1 MKESKFLRG
10 ICYILI
16 PIMIFLIAFSFFY
29 ELHRNYIDNN
39 ESYYIVEDEY
49 GNIYYQEGDNEYL
62 LAISSNEKEML
73 DLLSSMTFMNG
84 LAPIIVPVATL
95 ILLCMLI
102 FLVISIGHTRGKE
115 EIDLNDLDRIPYE
128 IVFLISGIIASGVI
142 AVLEYTAYNE
152 YELSLNMLIGNWTM
166 AYLASYVI
174 ILLNVV
180 TLVKRIKAKTLISST
195 ILGMICKWCY
205 VRLKKVK
212 EEVYD
217 NSSMTVKLIFGVI
230 LYIIAIFALPS
241 ILDGLG
247 IILLF
252 GLTIWIFYEIIRRIN
267 GIKNIEKQLELIY
280 DGKRPENLKKENFT
294 KDYYNM
300 VSYVNDISNGFENAV
315 EQGIKSERL
324 KAELITNVSHD
335 IKTPLTSIINYV
347 DLLKNENIESEK
359 AKEYIE
365 ILDNKSQRLKKL
377 IQDLVEASKASSGNI
392 KLNLENLSLSELIN
406 QSIGEFED
414 KFEEKK
420 LSIIKNIPEKDII
433 IKADSRYMYR
443 IIENLFE
450 NITKYALE
458 NSRVYI
464 DISYAKE
471 NKVKV
476 EFKNISKEK
485 LNITEEELMQRFVR
499 GEKSRTTEGNGLGL
513 SISQSLTEIQGGE
526 FKIVIDG
533 DLFKAELEFEIEKNK

>member
-10 ICYILI
+10 ICYVLI

-49 GNIYYQEGDNEYL
+49 GNIYYQEENNEYL

-166 AYLASYVI
+166 AYLVSYVI
-174 ILLNVV
+174 TLLNVV
-180 TLVKRIKAKTLISST
+180 TLIKRIKAKTLISST
-195 ILGMICKWCY
+195 ILGMICRWCY

-217 NSSMTVKLIFGVI
+217 NSSMTVKLIFGII

-241 ILDGLG
+241 ILGGFG

-252 GLTIWIFYEIIRRIN
+252 SLTIWIFYEIIRRIN

>member
-10 ICYILI
+10 ICYVLI

-49 GNIYYQEGDNEYL
+49 GNIYYQEENNEYL

-217 NSSMTVKLIFGVI
+217 NCSMTVKLIFGVI

>member
-49 GNIYYQEGDNEYL
+49 GNIYYQEENNEYL

>member
-1 MKESKFLRG
+1 MKEGKFLRG
-10 ICYILI
+10 ICYVLI

-49 GNIYYQEGDNEYL
+49 GNIYYQEEDNEYL

-128 IVFLISGIIASGVI
+128 VVFLISGIIASGVI

-217 NSSMTVKLIFGVI
+217 NSSMTVKLIFGII

-241 ILDGLG
+241 ILDGFG

-359 AKEYIE
+359 VKEYIE

>member
-10 ICYILI
+10 ICYVLI

-49 GNIYYQEGDNEYL
+49 GNIYYQEENNEYL

-464 DISYAKE
+464 DISYVKE

-513 SISQSLTEIQGGE
+513 SISQSLTEIQNGE
-526 FKIVIDG
+526 FRIKIDG
-533 DLFKAELEFEIEKNK
+533 DLFKAELEFEIVKI

>member
-49 GNIYYQEGDNEYL
+49 GNIYYQEGDNEYSL
-62 LAISSNEKEML
+62 SISSNEKEML
-73 DLLSSMTFMNG
+73 DLLNSMTFMNG

-95 ILLCMLI
+95 ILLCMII

-128 IVFLISGIIASGVI
+128 VVFLISGIIASGVI

-166 AYLASYVI
+166 AYLVSYVI
-174 ILLNVV
+174 ILLNIV
-180 TLVKRIKAKTLISST
+180 TLIKRIKSKTLISST
-195 ILGMICKWCY
+195 ILGIICRWCY

-212 EEVYD
+212 KEVYD
-217 NSSMTVKLIFGVI
+217 NSSMTVKLIFGII

-241 ILDGLG
+241 ILDGFG

-267 GIKNIEKQLELIY
+267 GIKNIENQLELIY

-324 KAELITNVSHD
+324 KTELITNVSHD

-347 DLLKNENIESEK
+347 DLLKKEDIKNDK
-359 AKEYIE
+359 ANEYIE

-392 KLNLENLSLSELIN
+392 KLNLENLSLLELLN

-420 LSIIKNIPEKDII
+420 LNLVKSFPEKDIYI
-433 IKADSRYMYR
+433 RADSRYMYR

-464 DISYAKE
+464 DVSQNG

-476 EFKNISKEK
+476 EIKNISKEK

-526 FKIVIDG
+526 FRIVIDG
-533 DLFKAELEFEIEKNK
+533 DLFKAELEFEIVKI

>member
-10 ICYILI
+10 ICYVLI

-49 GNIYYQEGDNEYL
+49 GNIYYQEENNEYL

-102 FLVISIGHTRGKE
+102 FLVISIGHTRRKE
-115 EIDLNDLDRIPYE
+115 EIDLNGLDRIPYE

-174 ILLNVV
+174 ILLNVD

>member
-1 MKESKFLRG
+1 M
-10 ICYILI
+10 
-16 PIMIFLIAFSFFY
+16 
-29 ELHRNYIDNN
+29 
-39 ESYYIVEDEY
+39 
-49 GNIYYQEGDNEYL
+49 
-62 LAISSNEKEML
+62 
-73 DLLSSMTFMNG
+73 
-84 LAPIIVPVATL
+84 
-95 ILLCMLI
+95 
-102 FLVISIGHTRGKE
+102 
-115 EIDLNDLDRIPYE
+115 
-128 IVFLISGIIASGVI
+128 FLISGIIASGVI

-166 AYLASYVI
+166 AYLVSYVI
-174 ILLNVV
+174 ILLNIV
-180 TLVKRIKAKTLISST
+180 TLIKRIKSKTLISST
-195 ILGMICKWCY
+195 ILGIICRWCY

-212 EEVYD
+212 KEVYD
-217 NSSMTVKLIFGVI
+217 NSSMTVKLIFGII

-241 ILDGLG
+241 ILDGFG

-267 GIKNIEKQLELIY
+267 GIKNIENQLELIY

-294 KDYYNM
+294 KDYHNM

-464 DISYAKE
+464 DISYVKE

-513 SISQSLTEIQGGE
+513 SISQSLKEIQGGE
-526 FKIVIDG
+526 FRIVIDG

>member
-49 GNIYYQEGDNEYL
+49 GNIYYQEGDNEYSL
-62 LAISSNEKEML
+62 SISSNEKEML
-73 DLLSSMTFMNG
+73 DLLNSMTFMNG

-95 ILLCMLI
+95 ILLCMII

-128 IVFLISGIIASGVI
+128 VVFLISGIIASGVI

-166 AYLASYVI
+166 AYLVSYVI
-174 ILLNVV
+174 ILLNIV
-180 TLVKRIKAKTLISST
+180 TLIKRIKSKTLISST
-195 ILGMICKWCY
+195 ILGIICRWCY

-212 EEVYD
+212 KEVYD
-217 NSSMTVKLIFGVI
+217 NSSMTVKLIFGII

-241 ILDGLG
+241 ILDGFG

-267 GIKNIEKQLELIY
+267 GIKNIENQLELIY

-294 KDYYNM
+294 KDYHNM

-464 DISYAKE
+464 DISYVKE

-526 FKIVIDG
+526 FRIVIDG

>member
-10 ICYILI
+10 ICYVLI

-49 GNIYYQEGDNEYL
+49 GNIYYQEENNEYL

-359 AKEYIE
+359 VKEYIE

>member
-10 ICYILI
+10 ICYVLI

-49 GNIYYQEGDNEYL
+49 GNIYYQEENNEYL

-347 DLLKNENIESEK
+347 DLLKKENIESEK

>member
-10 ICYILI
+10 ICYVLI

-49 GNIYYQEGDNEYL
+49 GNIYYQEENNEYL

>member
-10 ICYILI
+10 ICYVLI

-49 GNIYYQEGDNEYL
+49 GNIYYQEENNEYL

-526 FKIVIDG
+526 FKILIDG

>member
-10 ICYILI
+10 ICYVLI

-49 GNIYYQEGDNEYL
+49 GNIYYQEEDNEYL

-95 ILLCMLI
+95 ILLCMII

-128 IVFLISGIIASGVI
+128 VVFLISGIIVSGVI

-166 AYLASYVI
+166 AYLVSYVI
-174 ILLNVV
+174 TLLNVV
-180 TLVKRIKAKTLISST
+180 TLIKRIKAKTLISST
-195 ILGMICKWCY
+195 ILGMICRWCY

-217 NSSMTVKLIFGVI
+217 NSSMTVKLIFGII

-241 ILDGLG
+241 ILGGFG

-252 GLTIWIFYEIIRRIN
+252 SLTIWIFYEIIRRIN